1 MKWKKVLIAVAILDS
16 VLLLGAIG
24 FYFSTDIPS
33 ASSKYV
39 AEREKAVKAGLTM
52 SLKEYAESMRVD
64 PKENAYEFVEP
75 LLKKAD
81 KVKVGKPGEQW
92 LAPGYETIKPYLPKL
107 QEAKKKKHC
116 VFPKEYKMAAG
127 VSFPEFSR
135 IKNIVK
141 ILSAKAT
148 EASGNN
154 DLATARQCWADAG
167 YLASICKE
175 DKTLIGLLVRIAC
188 NAIIMDSMR
197 LSLQDKQGSKEW
209 VDMIDATVAGLEIDP
224 DTRPFLSVEHMFACD
239 VTEVLMRDPK
249 SINSFYVMEDPENPT
264 PKFSPMM
271 IYVRM
276 PGFKEASLARIHES
290 YTAVLADLPQDSF
303 DFIATRKAFQ
313 HLDDRAEMKGASY
326 LILNF
331 AAPVFS
337 QVFVATHKQTAQAA
351 LLQEAVAQIRKRNFD
366 QPELILKGNR
376 YTDLDDKPLKI
387 KKVRD
392 GILVYSIT
400 PDQED
405 QGGVSRQQA
414 TKQGQGAKADFP
426 VLVKK

>member
-1 MKWKKVLIAVAILDS
+1 
-16 VLLLGAIG
+16 
-24 FYFSTDIPS
+24 
-33 ASSKYV
+33 
-39 AEREKAVKAGLTM
+39 
-52 SLKEYAESMRVD
+52 
-64 PKENAYEFVEP
+64 
-75 LLKKAD
+75 
-81 KVKVGKPGEQW
+81 
-92 LAPGYETIKPYLPKL
+92 
-107 QEAKKKKHC
+107 
-116 VFPKEYKMAAG
+116 
-127 VSFPEFSR
+127 
-135 IKNIVK
+135 
-141 ILSAKAT
+141 
-148 EASGNN
+148 
-154 DLATARQCWADAG
+154 
-167 YLASICKE
+167 
-175 DKTLIGLLVRIAC
+175 
-188 NAIIMDSMR
+188 
-197 LSLQDKQGSKEW
+197 
-209 VDMIDATVAGLEIDP
+209 
-224 DTRPFLSVEHMFACD
+224 
-239 VTEVLMRDPK
+239 
-249 SINSFYVMEDPENPT
+249 MEDPENPT